1 MYCSTIIKKSKG
13 LKMTNIVIG
22 TKVKIS
28 LLDTEYDLQ
37 VLPLSPSLQMELV
50 GEEYLSKAQRL
61 EALEKESELTEEE
74 KAELGTLRK
83 ELSEQ
88 MEDISLRKLGYMV
101 KSKDKGDFI
110 ATIKEL
116 NLASY
121 VVEKL
126 EEALK
131 KSNNS
136 KSK

>member
-1 MYCSTIIKKSKG
+1 MYYSTIIKKSKG

-22 TKVKIS
+22 TKVKVS
-28 LLDTEYDLQ
+28 LLDNEYELQ
-37 VLPLSPSLQMELV
+37 VLPLSTSIQMELV

-74 KAELGTLRK
+74 KAELGVLRK

>member
-1 MYCSTIIKKSKG
+1 
-13 LKMTNIVIG
+13 MTNIVIG
-22 TKVKIS
+22 TKAKIT
-28 LLDTEYDLQ
+28 LLDVEYDLQ
-37 VLPLSPSLQMELV
+37 ILPLSPSVQMELV

-61 EALEKESELTEEE
+61 ENLEKENELAEEE
-74 KAELGTLRK
+74 REELNTLRK
-83 ELSEQ
+83 DLALK

-101 KSKDKGDFI
+101 QSKDKGDFI

-116 NLASY
+116 NLASF

-136 KSK
+136 ESK